1 MAGYENL
8 CMNCMSDTAGK
19 SECPNCGCQSGEP
32 QAPHALPLRVMLQNR
47 YIVGRMKSNNGEGMT
62 YIGYDT
68 VLRLPV
74 EVREFFPQSLCERTD
89 GEADI
94 RILPGNEVAFNEYLA
109 DFLSYARDIAH
120 LRELSTI
127 VQIYDIFEENHT
139 AYTVSEWHDS
149 IPLRYYVERSGGNLN
164 WNAARQ
170 LFMPVLSALSTMHTA
185 KISHLGISPDTLR
198 IMKDGRMVLGSFC
211 IAPVRRADADLPAD
225 LTPGCAAIEQYVMGY
240 VPDESTDVYGF
251 AASLF
256 FALTGELPQD
266 ALKRRE
272 DPRLMAPTNIL
283 RTIPPHVV
291 SALANA
297 LQVMPDKR
305 TTTFERLRAELS
317 AAPTITATI
326 EGPELSE
333 GLENREPPQK
343 KEHTAAWMLIPC
355 LVALVLF
362 TAVGVIW
369 LSYGGPFIQTQTS
382 EGLESGAET
391 SLSSSDA
398 SGGEE
403 AAMLQLT
410 PGESAIPNDK
420 IEAPNLIGQ
429 NYDSLIEVTSSG
441 ADYQVLRSS
450 EEFNDAVP
458 EGEVISQSPAPGE
471 EMERG
476 GSIVVV
482 VSKGPE
488 IRTLPRIAGKTLAD
502 ASTTVT
508 AAGFVPTK
516 AEAFSDTIP
525 SGYAIGYQGLE
536 EGSELPYGSQVVI
549 VISKGPENPDAL
561 LSEPA
566 EPSTEEQS
574 SIPLVE

>member
-1 MAGYENL
+1 
-8 CMNCMSDTAGK
+8 
-19 SECPNCGCQSGEP
+19 
-32 QAPHALPLRVMLQNR
+32 
-47 YIVGRMKSNNGEGMT
+47 
-62 YIGYDT
+62 
-68 VLRLPV
+68 
-74 EVREFFPQSLCERTD
+74 
-89 GEADI
+89 
-94 RILPGNEVAFNEYLA
+94 
-109 DFLSYARDIAH
+109 
-120 LRELSTI
+120 
-127 VQIYDIFEENHT
+127 
-139 AYTVSEWHDS
+139 
-149 IPLRYYVERSGGNLN
+149 
-164 WNAARQ
+164 
-170 LFMPVLSALSTMHTA
+170 
-185 KISHLGISPDTLR
+185 
-198 IMKDGRMVLGSFC
+198 MVLGSFC

-272 DPRLMAPTNIL
+272 DPRLLIPTNIL

-291 SALANA
+291 TALANA

-458 EGEVISQSPAPGE
+458 EGRSSRNRLPLGKKWNAAAP
-471 EMERG
+471 
-476 GSIVVV
+476 S
-482 VSKGPE
+482 
-488 IRTLPRIAGKTLAD
+488 LWW
-502 ASTTVT
+502 
-508 AAGFVPTK
+508 
-516 AEAFSDTIP
+516 
-525 SGYAIGYQGLE
+525 
-536 EGSELPYGSQVVI
+536 
-549 VISKGPENPDAL
+549 
-561 LSEPA
+561 
-566 EPSTEEQS
+566 
-574 SIPLVE
+574 